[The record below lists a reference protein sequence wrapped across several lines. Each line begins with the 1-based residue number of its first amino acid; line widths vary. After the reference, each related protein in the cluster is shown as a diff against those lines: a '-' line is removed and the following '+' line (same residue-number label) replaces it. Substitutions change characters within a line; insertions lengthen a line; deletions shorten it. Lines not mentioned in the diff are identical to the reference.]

1 MYWPVAIL
9 AQSQAKLNQNFPQ
22 SKAMAGTSNSV
33 GALLVVSA
41 RIAEWIDEC
50 KASTLKEHLERHAFF
65 LKRYRLRLLAK
76 GLMTEKEA
84 LDFDD
89 VAVGYEPD
97 DHLIEAQ
104 FELLRLRASIA

>member
-1 MYWPVAIL
+1 M
-9 AQSQAKLNQNFPQ
+9 
-22 SKAMAGTSNSV
+22 
-33 GALLVVSA
+33 
-41 RIAEWIDEC
+41 
-50 KASTLKEHLERHAFF
+50 
-65 LKRYRLRLLAK
+65 KRYRLRLLAK

-89 VAVGYEPD
+89 VAAEYEPD

>member
-1 MYWPVAIL
+1 
-9 AQSQAKLNQNFPQ
+9 
-22 SKAMAGTSNSV
+22 MAGTNNSV

-50 KASTLKEHLERHAFF
+50 KASKLKENLERKVFF
-65 LKRYRLRLLAK
+65 AKRYRLRLVAK
-76 GLMTEKEA
+76 GLMTEEEA

-89 VAVGYEPD
+89 VTDEYEPD
-97 DHLIEAQ
+97 DDLVEAQ